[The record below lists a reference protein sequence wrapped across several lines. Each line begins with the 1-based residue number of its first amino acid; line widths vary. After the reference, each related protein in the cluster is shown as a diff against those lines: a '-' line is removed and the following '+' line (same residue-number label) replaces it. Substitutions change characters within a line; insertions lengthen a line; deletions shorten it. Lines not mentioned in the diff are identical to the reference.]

1 MANKNYANLNEKD
14 VLEKQFTVEFKGYKV
29 EEVDQF
35 LDRIVEDYSYF
46 ENEIVKKGNEL
57 EKALNDNAALHERL
71 LKLEESLSTANELL
85 KKHGDFGGG
94 NIALINRLN
103 ELEKKL

>member
-57 EKALNDNAALHERL
+57 EKALNDNA
-71 LKLEESLSTANELL
+71 
-85 KKHGDFGGG
+85 
-94 NIALINRLN
+94 IAVFA
-103 ELEKKL
+103 K

>member
-46 ENEIVKKGNEL
+46 ENEIVK
-57 EKALNDNAALHERL
+57 RVT
-71 LKLEESLSTANELL
+71 S
-85 KKHGDFGGG
+85 
-94 NIALINRLN
+94 
-103 ELEKKL
+103 